1 MGQIIIDLPL
11 RVKRHYKIDD
21 VESAKELLAELQTK
35 LQTKARRGEDDDN
48 EKLTAEDLADIRA
61 AKRARKGDL
70 ISWEDAKAFLQT
82 LE

>member
-21 VESAKELLAELQTK
+21 AESAKELLAELQTK
-35 LQTKARRGEDDDN
+35 ARRIEDDDA

-61 AKRARKGDL
+61 ANRAREKGEFVA
-70 ISWEDAKAFLQT
+70 WEDAKAFLDT
-82 LE
+82 LK

>member
-21 VESAKELLAELQTK
+21 VEFANQLLADLQAR
-35 LQTKARRGEDDDN
+35 ARRVEDDD

-61 AKRARKGDL
+61 AKRARKKGEF
-70 ISWEDAKAFLQT
+70 IS
-82 LE
+82 LEQLKTELGI

>member
-21 VESAKELLAELQTK
+21 VESAKELLADLQI
-35 LQTKARRGEDDDN
+35 KARRVEDNND

-61 AKRARKGDL
+61 AKRAREKGEF
-70 ISWEDAKAFLQT
+70 IS
-82 LE
+82 LEQLKTELGI